1 MLEAVAQE
9 SEGLSNAEI
18 SRKLNIPKS
27 SASYILRTLETQGYL
42 TRDVESG
49 KYRVGLK
56 ILSLSRG
63 ALGGRDVRGIA
74 LPIMRH
80 LTHQT
85 GLTCHLA
92 VLDGPEAVYIEKVEP
107 EGFIRMDTWVGR
119 RMRVHAT
126 SVGKAIVAYIPQ
138 EQLEQILRKSG
149 MEKRTPK
156 TITTLP
162 RLVKE
167 LEKVR
172 TQGYAVDDEENNLG
186 ARCVGAPIFDE
197 RGSIEASLGLSGTTQ
212 QVSPQTMPR
221 ILEALKDAARHI
233 SMGMGY
239 RPAHVGSAPSRFANR
254 AEQLMRLLRHCPTSS
269 PPRLHGRAR
278 QRHQNDPLAPLLH
291 QRPSLRALVA
301 KPVPVDL
308 PGPQTHL
315 SRGRRS
321 CISQLC
327 RAIGL
332 YQEQLAL
339 AQAKKWCRTLRIRAV
354 AEHGALR
361 WTPLY
366 SALVQNLSS
375 QTQS

>member
-1 MLEAVAQE
+1 MPVKVVVQNAEQVFTLLDNFDTMASTMPALSDSPSAAVERALAMLEAVSQA
-9 SEGLSNAEI
+9 SDGLSNAEI

-27 SASYILRTLETQGYL
+27 SASYILRTLENQGYL
-42 TRDVESG
+42 TRDGESG

-63 ALGGRDVRGIA
+63 ALGGLDVRGVA

-92 VLDGPEAVYIEKVEP
+92 VLDGPDAVYIEKVEP

-126 SVGKAIVAYIPQ
+126 SVGKAIVAHIPQ
-138 EQLEQILRKSG
+138 EQLEEILRKSG

-156 TITTLP
+156 TITTQP
-162 RLVKE
+162 RLFRE

-172 TQGYAVDDEENNLG
+172 AQGYAVDDEENNLG

-197 RGSIEASLGLSGTTQ
+197 RGSIEAGLGLSGTTQ

-221 ILEALKDAARHI
+221 ILEAIKDAARHI

-239 RPAHVGSAPSRFANR
+239 RSPHRR
-254 AEQLMRLLRHCPTSS
+254 AS
-269 PPRLHGRAR
+269 
-278 QRHQNDPLAPLLH
+278 
-291 QRPSLRALVA
+291 
-301 KPVPVDL
+301 
-308 PGPQTHL
+308 
-315 SRGRRS
+315 
-321 CISQLC
+321 
-327 RAIGL
+327 
-332 YQEQLAL
+332 
-339 AQAKKWCRTLRIRAV
+339 
-354 AEHGALR
+354 GA
-361 WTPLY
+361 
-366 SALVQNLSS
+366 
-375 QTQS
+375 

>member
-1 MLEAVAQE
+1 MTKTSSDSPSAAVERALTMLEVVAQAPD
-9 SEGLSNAEI
+9 GLSNAEI

-42 TRDVESG
+42 VREAESG

-63 ALGGRDVRGIA
+63 ALGGLDVRGVA
-74 LPIMRH
+74 LPIMRR

-92 VLDGPEAVYIEKVEP
+92 VLDGADAVYIEKVEP

-126 SVGKAIVAYIPQ
+126 SVGKAIVAHISP
-138 EQLEQILRKSG
+138 EQVEQIVRKSG

-156 TITTLP
+156 TITSLP
-162 RLVKE
+162 RLLRD

-186 ARCVGAPIFDE
+186 ARCVGAPVFDE
-197 RGSIEASLGLSGTTQ
+197 HGSVLASLGLSGTTQ

-233 SMGMGY
+233 SLGMDY
-239 RPAHVGSAPSRFANR
+239 HAP
-254 AEQLMRLLRHCPTSS
+254 
-269 PPRLHGRAR
+269 
-278 QRHQNDPLAPLLH
+278 QR
-291 QRPSLRALVA
+291 R
-301 KPVPVDL
+301 
-308 PGPQTHL
+308 
-315 SRGRRS
+315 
-321 CISQLC
+321 
-327 RAIGL
+327 
-332 YQEQLAL
+332 
-339 AQAKKWCRTLRIRAV
+339 
-354 AEHGALR
+354 
-361 WTPLY
+361 
-366 SALVQNLSS
+366 LSS
-375 QTQS
+375 A

>member
-1 MLEAVAQE
+1 MATATAKPDSPSAAVERALAMLEAVAQA

-42 TRDVESG
+42 ARHRESG

-63 ALGGRDVRGIA
+63 ALGGLDVRGIA

-80 LTHQT
+80 LMQLT

-92 VLDGPEAVYIEKVEP
+92 VLDGPDAVYIEKVEP

-126 SVGKAIVAYIPQ
+126 SVGKAIVAHIPQ
-138 EQLEQILRKSG
+138 PQLQQILHQAG

-156 TITTLP
+156 TITTQS
-162 RLVKE
+162 RLLKE

-172 TQGYAVDDEENNLG
+172 AQGYAVDDEENNLG
-186 ARCVGAPIFDE
+186 ARCVAAPIFDE
-197 RGSIEASLGLSGTTQ
+197 HASISASLGLSGTTQ

-233 SMGMGY
+233 SMGMGHHPPH
-239 RPAHVGSAPSRFANR
+239 R
-254 AEQLMRLLRHCPTSS
+254 RHT
-269 PPRLHGRAR
+269 
-278 QRHQNDPLAPLLH
+278 
-291 QRPSLRALVA
+291 
-301 KPVPVDL
+301 
-308 PGPQTHL
+308 
-315 SRGRRS
+315 
-321 CISQLC
+321 
-327 RAIGL
+327 
-332 YQEQLAL
+332 
-339 AQAKKWCRTLRIRAV
+339 
-354 AEHGALR
+354 GA
-361 WTPLY
+361 
-366 SALVQNLSS
+366 
-375 QTQS
+375 

>member
-1 MLEAVAQE
+1 MNIHSLYWTTTGLAIDDSGDYLPMTKASSDSLSVAVERALTMLEAVAQE
-9 SEGLSNAEI
+9 SDGLSNAEI

-27 SASYILRTLETQGYL
+27 SASYILRTLETRGYL
-42 TRDVESG
+42 TRDEETG

-63 ALGGRDVRGIA
+63 ALDGRDVRGIA

-92 VLDGPEAVYIEKVEP
+92 VLDGPDAVYIEKVEP

-126 SVGKAIVAYIPQ
+126 SVGKAIVAHTPQ
-138 EQLEQILRKSG
+138 ERLEEILGKSG

-162 RLVKE
+162 RLLRE

-172 TQGYAVDDEENNLG
+172 DQGYAVDDEENNLG
-186 ARCVGAPIFDE
+186 ARCVAAPIFDE

-212 QVSPQTMPR
+212 QVSPHTMPR
-221 ILEALKDAARHI
+221 IIEALKDAARHI

-239 RPAHVGSAPSRFANR
+239 RAPHRRVSSA
-254 AEQLMRLLRHCPTSS
+254 
-269 PPRLHGRAR
+269 
-278 QRHQNDPLAPLLH
+278 
-291 QRPSLRALVA
+291 
-301 KPVPVDL
+301 
-308 PGPQTHL
+308 
-315 SRGRRS
+315 
-321 CISQLC
+321 
-327 RAIGL
+327 
-332 YQEQLAL
+332 
-339 AQAKKWCRTLRIRAV
+339 
-354 AEHGALR
+354 
-361 WTPLY
+361 
-366 SALVQNLSS
+366 
-375 QTQS
+375 